1 MTKII
6 TLLMFSLLVL
16 NVPFVCA
23 RESIG
28 DSAKDFVY
36 EEYIDDDYDFSADD
50 KNSFY
55 ISDEQSQEDA
65 QNIDKIDDPSSFD
78 DKVINSSHFSSGT
91 ATRTW
96 IPINRVK

>member
-6 TLLMFSLLVL
+6 TLLMFALLVL
-16 NVPFVCA
+16 NAPFVCA

-28 DSAKDFVY
+28 ENAKDFVY
-36 EEYIDDDYDFSADD
+36 EEYIDDDYDFSTDE
-50 KNSFY
+50 NSFY
-55 ISDEQSQEDA
+55 ISDEQAQEDVK
-65 QNIDKIDDPSSFD
+65 NIDKIDEPSSFD